1 MSSPSTGSV
10 LRALFLAVAAALLFG
25 AATPASKLLLSSVPP
40 LQIAGLLG
48 LGSALVALPLI
59 LRSDKLVLPWRL
71 ESRNRTRLYLSLGL
85 GGTAGPVL
93 LLFGLQ
99 LANAGSVSMWLN
111 LELVLTI
118 AIAAFFFK
126 EHVGRRGWIAI
137 GAAIFACTL
146 LTIGEGA
153 AGIGAGV
160 LIALACLCW
169 GVDNN
174 ATATIDSISPAQ
186 MVFWKG
192 LVSGTVNSTLGLIIA
207 GSLPTPALLGAGLL
221 IGALSFGTS
230 IILYITAAQALGA
243 TRTQTVFASAPF
255 WGLALSAVLLGEG
268 ITWLQMA
275 SAALLAV
282 SVVMLFRLK
291 HGHLHVH
298 DAIGHTHPHSHDDG
312 HHDHGHAHEFPVSGR
327 HTHHHDHGEVV
338 HTHDHYPDLHHRHS
352 H

>member
-1 MSSPSTGSV
+1 MSTSTPNA
-10 LRALFLAVAAALLFG
+10 LRALLLAVVAALLFG
-25 AATPASKLLLSSVPP
+25 AATPASKLLLSSVAP

-48 LGSALVALPLI
+48 IGSALVALPLI
-59 LRSDKLVLPWRL
+59 LRGEKLVLPWRL
-71 ESRNRTRLYLSLGL
+71 DSSNRTRLYLSLGL

-99 LANAGSVSMWLN
+99 LAAAGSVSMWLN

-118 AIAAFFFK
+118 AIAAVFFK
-126 EHVGRRGWIAI
+126 EHVGTRGWLAI
-137 GAAIFACTL
+137 GIAVFACTL

-153 AGIGAGV
+153 AGVGAGA

-192 LVSGTVNSTLGLIIA
+192 LVSGTVNTTLGLIVA
-207 GSLPTPALLGAGLL
+207 GSLPAPTLIGAGLL

-230 IILYITAAQALGA
+230 IILYITAAQSLGA

-268 ITWLQMA
+268 MTWLQLTA
-275 SAALLAV
+275 AALLAA
-282 SVVMLFRLK
+282 SVIMLFRLK

-298 DAIGHTHPHSHDDG
+298 EAIGHTHPHSHDDG
-312 HHDHGHAHEFPVSGR
+312 HHDHQHDTAVHGR
-327 HTHHHDHGEVV
+327 HTHHHEHAAVE

>member
-1 MSSPSTGSV
+1 M
-10 LRALFLAVAAALLFG
+10 AVGAALLFG
-25 AATPASKLLLSSVPP
+25 AATPASKVLLSSVSPF
-40 LQIAGLLG
+40 QIAGLLG

-59 LRSDKLVLPWRL
+59 LRREKLVWPWRL
-71 ESRNRTRLYLSLGL
+71 ESRNRKRLYLSLGL

-111 LELVLTI
+111 LELVFTI
-118 AIAAFFFK
+118 AIAAFFFQ
-126 EHVGRRGWIAI
+126 EHVGRRGWLAI
-137 GAAIFACTL
+137 GAAIFACML
-146 LTIGEGA
+146 LTVGEGA

-192 LVSGTVNSTLGLIIA
+192 LVSGAVNSALGLALA
-207 GSLPTPALLGAGLL
+207 GELPAATLIGAGLL

-268 ITWLQMA
+268 MTWLQVA
-275 SAALLAV
+275 SAAMLAA
-282 SVVMLFRLK
+282 SVIVLFRLK
-291 HGHLHVH
+291 HGHEHRH
-298 DAIGHTHPHSHDDG
+298 ERMGHTHLHSHDDG
-312 HHDHGHAHEFPVSGR
+312 HHDHRHDAPVRGR
-327 HTHHHDHGEVV
+327 HSHRHDHGEVV
-338 HTHDHYPDLHHRHS
+338 HAHDHYPDLHHRHR